1 LTKSTFKQI
10 NDQNHR
16 NLYYDNKNNF
26 NHHDEVTSDTEDI
39 ISDEEW
45 GEVNSKSKSTNNSAS
60 GRDKIKKKKT
70 QWPEL
75 KFNEV
80 VTPGKKVIAV

>member
-1 LTKSTFKQI
+1 MGENQPQSNDTVRKFLTKNTFNQI
-10 NDQNHR
+10 NDQNQQ

-45 GEVNSKSKSTNNSAS
+45 GEVNSKSKGTTKWEQCAFHNFLRHAL
-60 GRDKIKKKKT
+60 I
-70 QWPEL
+70 
-75 KFNEV
+75 
-80 VTPGKKVIAV
+80 